1 LHNQILF
8 IHLPQTAT
16 NTYFMSKIIT
26 LTLLFLFLIG
36 INEDTFAQR
45 NKRQIAAKI
54 KEFKLKRRELLRA
67 KDFEETVKITWRIAA
82 SYNELKQDGIV
93 ASEYLK
99 AVEYANMANN
109 PKLHAYAY
117 ERLGDNFDNIKF
129 HTKKIQNYEQASSRY
144 KEAKLLENY
153 AIVLQKI
160 AKYAYEVKKYSP
172 MINAVEDLLEN
183 ADEYKLSH
191 LEKEAYCKMMI
202 EAQTEEK
209 NDESIKFYDKIL
221 DELMKTPNR
230 EKLITL
236 GKKKASDTE
245 DVDMMLIS
253 KRETDI
259 LRKFKNRL
267 SEEVDIQAE
276 SIQRQKDSLKQQEDK
291 IAQQKTAIKMK
302 DLEVEAQE
310 ARKNQLLF
318 GILGAVAL
326 LIVSGIAFMMQLK
339 AKKKVE
345 QKNIEIEA
353 QKQVIELERQKSD
366 DLLLN
371 ILPLETANELKEKGK
386 ATPRSYEMVTVLFTD
401 FKGFTNIAEK
411 MTAEQVIAELDYCFL
426 NFDKIVDKYNL
437 EKIKTIGDAYMCA
450 GGIPVAN
457 TTNPYDAVMVGL
469 EMQAFMHQWKEAKKA
484 KNEPYFELRLGIH
497 TGKVV
502 AGVVGTKK
510 FAYDIWGDAVN
521 IAARMESSGEVA
533 KVNISGTT
541 YELVKDKFTA
551 THRGKI
557 PAKNKGEIDMY
568 FIEKK
573 I

>member
-1 LHNQILF
+1 MFRFITILLCF
-8 IHLPQTAT
+8 LLCIGLTEKVFSQSNRLTAS
-16 NTYFMSKIIT
+16 Y
-26 LTLLFLFLIG
+26 
-36 INEDTFAQR
+36 
-45 NKRQIAAKI
+45 KRQTSAKI
-54 KEFKLKRRELLRA
+54 KELKLQRRDFLRS
-67 KDFEETVKITWRIAA
+67 KNYEEATKVTWRIASKYA
-82 SYNELKQDGIV
+82 DLKQDGIV
-93 ASEYLK
+93 VSEYTK
-99 AVEYANMANN
+99 AIEYANQANI
-109 PKLHAYAY
+109 PKMHAYAY
-117 ERLGDNFDNIKF
+117 ERLGDGFDNTKF
-129 HTKKIQNYEQASSRY
+129 HTKKMQTYEQAS
-144 KEAKLLENY
+144 KLYLAAELKENY
-153 AIVLQKI
+153 SIVLQKI

-172 MINAVEDLLEN
+172 MINAVEDLIEN

-221 DELMKTPNR
+221 DELMQTPNR
-230 EKLITL
+230 EKLISL
-236 GKKKASDTE
+236 PQKNKSVE
-245 DVDMMLIS
+245 DDIDMMLIS

-259 LRKFKNRL
+259 LRKMKRGL
-267 SEEVDIQAE
+267 SEEVESKTD
-276 SIQRQKDSLKQQEDK
+276 SIQKQQQFLQKQQDS
-291 IAQQKTAIKMK
+291 IAKQTIAIKLK
-302 DLEVEAQE
+302 DAEAKAQE
-310 ARKNQLLF
+310 AKGNLLLL
-318 GILGAVAL
+318 GILAAIILFV
-326 LIVSGIAFMMQLK
+326 VSTIAFVTQNR
-339 AKKKVE
+339 AKRKVE
-345 QKNIEIEA
+345 QKNVEIEA
-353 QKQVIELERQKSD
+353 QKAMIEIERKKSD

-386 ATPRSYEMVTVLFTD
+386 ATPQSYEMVTVLFTD

-426 NFDKIVDKYNL
+426 NFDKIVDKYDL

-450 GGIPVAN
+450 GGVPVAN
-457 TTNPYDAVMVGL
+457 TTNPHDAIMVGL
-469 EMQAFMHQWKEAKKA
+469 EMQEFMHKWKEAKKA

-551 THRGKI
+551 TYRGKVA
-557 PAKNKGEIDMY
+557 AKNKGDIDMY
-568 FIEKK
+568 FIEGKK
-573 I
+573 S